1 MIQTHYRY
9 IDYCARCDRHHS
21 YKISCEDANKK
32 EDKPM
37 SVTLTY
43 KQIQEMIDNN
53 QNPSAEVVWNSAI
66 EAAAKIASNNGEG
79 CTQDIDDMIRKLKQ

>member
-1 MIQTHYRY
+1 
-9 IDYCARCDRHHS
+9 
-21 YKISCEDANKK
+21 
-32 EDKPM
+32 M

-66 EAAAKIASNNGEG
+66 EVAANVASDNGEG
-79 CTQDIDDMIRKLKQ
+79 CTQAIDDMIRKLKK